1 MRETLLVGRRVYE
14 GEGPHTDQTYRDYL
28 TTAEQ
33 TASIC
38 KLREQ
43 PTREEF
49 QALSG
54 SLGSLLKH
62 MVDAAKTL
70 AEGVTHVGIAM
81 ANAEAGT
88 LNAIAQ
94 RLDGLAAT
102 LDKLPRQTHEAHP
115 DAVRECADKLDRAY
129 AALYVLVKQVGDGT
143 YFGALKPFL
152 KKVFPEMKSR
162 YFATRAILSRSD
174 QRSMWQLSL
183 GMQRWIGQRGAGLGL
198 KVGELFPSVSISVGR
213 VGDVPAGMKADAL
226 VHYGLHAGDAER
238 AKAFDAAFA
247 ELQDHGDPDRADKIY
262 NVLST
267 LVEDR
272 MLKVEYYKA
281 HRSSKTHRSML
292 DRHSVD
298 PRVTTP
304 DGVTRFFC
312 ADFFDALT
320 QTRKEALFARLQG
333 EYAPLPGGALRAA
346 LHGLGW
352 KPVTLDLG

>member
-14 GEGPHTDQTYRDYL
+14 GEGPHTDKTYLRNV
-28 TTAEQ
+28 TTAAQ

-38 KLREQ
+38 TLPERPARED
-43 PTREEF
+43 F
-49 QALSG
+49 QALSDR
-54 SLGSLLKH
+54 LGSLLKH

-102 LDKLPRQTHEAHP
+102 LDKLPRETREAHP

-129 AALYVLVKQVGDGT
+129 AALYVLVKQVGNGT
-143 YFGALKPFL
+143 YSEAFKQFL
-152 KKVFPEMKSR
+152 KKIFPEMKSR

-174 QRSMWQLSL
+174 QRSMWESSH
-183 GMQRWIGQRGAGLGL
+183 GMQRWVGQRGAGLGL
-198 KVGELFPSVSISVGR
+198 KRGELFPSVSISVGR

-226 VHYGLHAGDAER
+226 VHYGLHAGGADR

-247 ELQDHGDPDRADKIY
+247 ELQNHGDPDRADKIY

-272 MLKVEYYKA
+272 MLKAEYYK
-281 HRSSKTHRSML
+281 TQCSML
-292 DRHSVD
+292 DRYPVD

-312 ADFFDALT
+312 RELFDALT
-320 QTRKEALFARLQG
+320 QTQKDALFARLQG
-333 EYAPLPGGALRAA
+333 EYAPLPGSALRTA
-346 LHGLGW
+346 LQGLGW